1 MVTNNK
7 LAGLSTFAVVMLISG
22 AIDSIR
28 NLPATAFFG
37 SSLIFFFLFSAVV
50 FLIPVALVSAELSSR
65 FTDKGGIF
73 YWIRTGIGEKTAV
86 LAIWLQ
92 WINTMVW
99 FPTILSF
106 LVGTATYF
114 INPALVQNKVYL
126 ISVIFITFWLLTWMN
141 LQGLK
146 FSAKFSSF
154 CAVVGMLVPMGL
166 IIVLAVIWFAL
177 GKPLQVHFTVAE
189 MLPSL
194 SHADNWVSLTAIMTA
209 FLGMELAT
217 VHIKDVS
224 NPQKTFP
231 KALFYSVVIILTTMI
246 FASLAIAIVL
256 PRDQINL
263 VNGVMQAFTHFFEIY
278 HLGWLVPVIT
288 VMLLLGTVGS
298 TISWVISPAKGLLH
312 AAQLGYMPR
321 FFTKENK
328 HGVASRILVTQA
340 ILVSFVCLA
349 FLLMPSVN
357 GSYWLLT
364 ALSTQLYVLM
374 YVFMFAAAI
383 CLKYKLST
391 RSQAFAIPGG
401 KIGMWLTCLLGLIG
415 CGITL
420 FVGFTP
426 PAGIDVG
433 GVMHYEIVFTSALV
447 AMISPVV
454 LFYLYRSSKFSQART
469 VYLPLETARDLE
481 AFPVNLS

>member
-1 MVTNNK
+1 
-7 LAGLSTFAVVMLISG
+7 MLITG

-37 SSLIFFFLFSAVV
+37 SSLIFFFLFSALV
-50 FLIPVALVSAELSSR
+50 FLIPVALVSAELSSQ
-65 FTDKGGIF
+65 FTEKGGIF
-73 YWIRTGIGEKTAV
+73 HWIHVGIGEKTAF

-114 INPALVQNKVYL
+114 INPALVQNKLYL
-126 ISVIFITFWLLTWMN
+126 VSIILTTFWLLTWLN
-141 LQGLK
+141 LKGLH

-154 CAVVGMLVPMGL
+154 CAVFGMIIPMML
-166 IIVLAVIWFAL
+166 IVVLAVIWLILA
-177 GKPLQVHFTVAE
+177 KPLQIHFTALE
-189 MLPSL
+189 MLPSFK
-194 SHADNWVSLTAIMTA
+194 HVENWVSLTAIMTA

-217 VHIKDVS
+217 VHIKGVA

-231 KALFYSVVIILTTMI
+231 KALFFSVLIILATMI
-246 FASLAIAIVL
+246 LGSLAIAMVL
-256 PRDQINL
+256 PKDQINL
-263 VNGVMQAFTHFFEIY
+263 VNGVMQAFTHFFAVY

-298 TISWVISPAKGLLH
+298 TVSWVISPAKGLFH
-312 AAQLGYMPR
+312 AAQLGYLPR
-321 FFTKENK
+321 FFTKENER
-328 HGVASRILVTQA
+328 GVASRILIAQA

-349 FLLMPSVN
+349 FLFMPSVN

-374 YVFMFAAAI
+374 YVLMFLAAI
-383 CLKYKLST
+383 CIKYKFAKE
-391 RSQAFAIPGG
+391 SQAFIIFGG
-401 KIGMWLTCLLGLIG
+401 KAGTWVACLLGLIG

-420 FVGFTP
+420 FVGFIP

-433 GVMHYEIVFTSALV
+433 GIMHYEAVFTSALV
-447 AMISPVV
+447 IMVSPVV
-454 LFYLYRSSKFSQART
+454 LFYLYRAKFSLSRAWH
-469 VYLPLETARDLE
+469 LPLEAASGLDNST
-481 AFPVNLS
+481 VNLSS